1 MSAEQ
6 DSTIINLLSNVKIA
20 LQFADGNWITFQTG
34 GVELTTF
41 TVGYSGVTF
50 NDILT
55 ASPFNI
61 GSNLVWYRLID
72 SLGQQDNTECITYLV
87 GTSVPK
93 FICTSYVNGIVHQQP
108 IIIGTLLTT
117 PVVGVVS
124 SIVLFFSKVAQSS
137 L

>member
-55 ASPFNI
+55 TSSFSMSCGAITQSSSNPLEYTMTMTWIPKASCLGKFQI
-61 GSNLVWYRLID
+61 KII
-72 SLGQQDNTECITYLV
+72 GQQGNTECITYLV
-87 GTSVPK
+87 GTSASK
-93 FICTSYVNGIVHQQP
+93 FICTSYVNGI
-108 IIIGTLLTT
+108 
-117 PVVGVVS
+117 
-124 SIVLFFSKVAQSS
+124 A
-137 L
+137 